1 MTCDTQNNLHAP
13 QLIDANYMG
22 YAITLAGGISY
33 QCVALKLRGYATERA
48 VKSAVRK
55 ELRKRGKI

>member
-1 MTCDTQNNLHAP
+1 MTYQSLSNPHAP
-13 QLIDANYMG
+13 QLIDENYMG

-48 VKSAVRK
+48 IKSAVRK